1 MQNKMYADI
10 WGDTVDL
17 KHLAMGM
24 LIGIVIGLSFYL
36 AGITYLKANY
46 PKLPL
51 NLTTAYALLVGIAGC
66 LFAAVISAKLFP
78 PKRVLNQ
85 GKFSDEDRMAVLNEL
100 QIDSAKEAEELKLV
114 DADVAAEMKEL
125 QLYDL
130 FAGKSA
136 SQKGGE

>member
-1 MQNKMYADI
+1 MQNKIYADV

-36 AGITYLKANY
+36 AGVTYLKANY

-66 LFAAVISAKLFP
+66 LLAAVISAKLFP

-100 QIDSAKEAEELKLV
+100 QIDIAKEAEEIKLI

-130 FAGKSA
+130 FTGKPER
-136 SQKGGE
+136 QKGEK